1 MASKLLL
8 AINVLVLIALPLQTL
23 ELGAETGGPQFRKLG
38 QHPGLTMRFFIASFV
53 IMPALA
59 IVLDL
64 VERIPNALW
73 VGLALMSMSPPAPPA
88 ARRLLKMGDFDVALA
103 WQAEAFLIS
112 VITVPITVYVIAA
125 RLHLSLNLDFGPVLL
140 KSALFYGAPMLVGLL
155 IRRFWP
161 TLAAAM
167 VKPLKT
173 ILVPAGALLVL
184 LIIIVGAPAIWH
196 FGAANVL
203 LVVSFLIVAVVVA
216 HLLGGPIADERV
228 TLAAMLVARFP
239 LPALVLAQ
247 ANGKV
252 QAILPVIL
260 VYLAVGVAIVPLYA
274 RLTRAKPDSGQA
286 IALEAK

>member
-203 LVVSFLIVAVVVA
+203 LVVGFLIVAVVVA

>member
-1 MASKLLL
+1 
-8 AINVLVLIALPLQTL
+8 
-23 ELGAETGGPQFRKLG
+23 
-38 QHPGLTMRFFIASFV
+38 
-53 IMPALA
+53 
-59 IVLDL
+59 
-64 VERIPNALW
+64 
-73 VGLALMSMSPPAPPA
+73 
-88 ARRLLKMGDFDVALA
+88 
-103 WQAEAFLIS
+103 
-112 VITVPITVYVIAA
+112 
-125 RLHLSLNLDFGPVLL
+125 
-140 KSALFYGAPMLVGLL
+140 
-155 IRRFWP
+155 
-161 TLAAAM
+161 M

>member
-112 VITVPITVYVIAA
+112 VITVPITVYVIAT

-274 RLTRAKPDSGQA
+274 RLTRAKP
-286 IALEAK
+286 